1 MKLRML
7 LANLRRL
14 KIDIRLCTSLLCH
27 LSSCMLCSVADA
39 AHGYVRGDLVQLC
52 KEGTDI

>member
-1 MKLRML
+1 MNLRML

-52 KEGTDI
+52 KEGTDV